1 MKIYLNRM
9 DVLVILAEH
18 FKLETMDISA
28 VAMKKEYSLVCD
40 EIYWEGNGEKKGAQD
55 ERK

>member
-18 FKLETMDISA
+18 FKLETMDVSA
-28 VAMKKEYSLVCD
+28 AAMKKEYSLVCD
-40 EIYWEGNGEKKGAQD
+40 ELYWEGNEQICKQA
-55 ERK
+55 